1 MIESLFLLLL
11 VCAVGI
17 AAAGFKW
24 HSSGLVAFA
33 GTLFIISF
41 VLLNLPGQ
49 GVEKD
54 YGDFVRYVGDHNY
67 VVDQNTGVLNAGND
81 SSLWVISYT
90 FLAVGLGLILVGFA
104 SAFSSRSKGE

>member
-1 MIESLFLLLL
+1 MLLL
-11 VCAVGI
+11 VCAVAI
-17 AAAGFKW
+17 AAAGFYFK
-24 HSSGLVAFA
+24 SSGLVGFA
-33 GTLFIISF
+33 GSLFIISF

-67 VVDQNTGVLNAGND
+67 VVDQNIGFVNAGND

-90 FLAVGLGLILVGFA
+90 FLAVGLGLMVVALA
-104 SAFSSRSKGE
+104 SAFSSRKGE